1 MNAVLVTLLLGLQ
14 APGQEVAPT
23 TEPVV
28 APELLDWSDG
38 LTLADLDARE
48 AFLDGILADARR
60 SPERCEELTLWLTT
74 VAAGSDDLAWTAR
87 LAKRELQRSPFG
99 DPLLGLLGGE
109 HQVDVLF
116 VGTTEGLA
124 EDLSITFEATPGD
137 LLPSGVDASTGEGM
151 EELEA
156 WAKGVVEHTNRF
168 PVANLS
174 SLGDWT
180 LELRMGPDWTQL
192 RLKEAPEPVLEVD
205 GGSEGQLW
213 LTRVREYNGRTLADI
228 VGRNPDLVGLLPF
241 EVPGVVAGSSAP
253 RTDIL
258 GVFTRKVGAD
268 LCSALGLEPGR
279 DAGAGQPGRPGPGR
293 AQRLRPAVGPVVR

>member
-99 DPLLGLLGGE
+99 DPL
-109 HQVDVLF
+109 HF
-116 VGTTEGLA
+116 T
-124 EDLSITFEATPGD
+124 LS
-137 LLPSGVDASTGEGM
+137 
-151 EELEA
+151 
-156 WAKGVVEHTNRF
+156 H
-168 PVANLS
+168 
-174 SLGDWT
+174 
-180 LELRMGPDWTQL
+180 
-192 RLKEAPEPVLEVD
+192 
-205 GGSEGQLW
+205 
-213 LTRVREYNGRTLADI
+213 RT
-228 VGRNPDLVGLLPF
+228 
-241 EVPGVVAGSSAP
+241 SP
-253 RTDIL
+253 R
-258 GVFTRKVGAD
+258 
-268 LCSALGLEPGR
+268 
-279 DAGAGQPGRPGPGR
+279 
-293 AQRLRPAVGPVVR
+293 